1 VLIVQEAFVKI
12 REQAKAY
19 LEMKGEL
26 ASGLSLINTTNLE
39 YFPLQ
44 HKAEIFRLKG
54 DFLQKT
60 NDMELANQAYS
71 TAISLYKH
79 LPKGWI
85 SWGNHCD
92 QVYKETHEDLWLEYA
107 VSCFLQGIKLC
118 IIGFAHIYWSVVTSL
133 ENRRC

>member
-1 VLIVQEAFVKI
+1 LQEAFVKI

-26 ASGLSLINTTNLE
+26 ASGLSLINTTNWE

-54 DFLQKT
+54 DFLQKM

-92 QVYKETHEDLWLEYA
+92 QVN
-107 VSCFLQGIKLC
+107 LQVNL
-118 IIGFAHIYWSVVTSL
+118 Y
-133 ENRRC
+133 